1 MMIIMLVRDEHF
13 EGDFEVSLDD
23 DAVRRMLFGMS

>member
-13 EGDFEVSLDD
+13 EGDFEVSLGN